1 MICFFDTETSG
12 VPNKKSPRLE
22 LQPHIMQLA
31 ISLYDSERRPV
42 YEVSTLVALPEDA
55 TCAPEALA
63 THGITPE
70 LSRKYGVT
78 PVQAIAL
85 LRYACM
91 RAELVVAHNF
101 QFDEKL
107 IEFAVQRAGQDF
119 SPLAITPKFCTLDA
133 TVNILRIPPTE
144 SMIKWGHGDKFKS
157 PKLDEAYFHFFGE
170 HVSGAH
176 DALVDTRAC
185 ARVYYHLLDNN
196 LIDR

>member
-12 VPNKKSPRLE
+12 LPNKRSPRLE
-22 LQPHIMQLA
+22 FQPHIMQLA
-31 ISLYDSERRPV
+31 ISLYDNERRPV
-42 YEVSTLVALPEDA
+42 YEVSTLVALPETA
-55 TCAPEALA
+55 TCSPEALE

-70 LSRKYGVT
+70 LSRRYGVQ

-91 RAELVVAHNF
+91 RAELVVAHNL

-107 IEFAVQRAGQDF
+107 VEYAVQRAEQDF
-119 SPLAITPKFCTLDA
+119 SPLAPIRKFCTLEA
-133 TVNILRIPPTE
+133 TTPLLRIPPTE

-157 PKLDEAYFHFFGE
+157 PKLEEAYRHFFGE
-170 HVSGAH
+170 EISGAH

-185 ARVYYHLLDNN
+185 ARVYYHLLDNG
-196 LIDR
+196 LLQP